1 MSFDIHMLLQKA
13 KESLEAAE
21 LLEREGYT
29 GFSASRAYY
38 SIEIR
43 RLF

>member
-1 MSFDIHMLLQKA
+1 MNSEIQILLQKE

-21 LLEREGYT
+21 LLERESYT